1 MNLFPFVVIWAV
13 LFVATIVLFFY
24 RRSIARYEDDTL
36 HVLDSDQQQ
45 VAEQVKIAQKLEA
58 VEKWGKIV
66 TVVMIVYGLIL
77 LGVYGYLRFEESSRI
92 PIS

>member
-13 LFVATIVLFFY
+13 LFVAVIVLFFY

-45 VAEQVKIAQKLEA
+45 VAEQVKIARKLEV
-58 VEKWGKIV
+58 VEKWGKIL
-66 TVVMIVYGLIL
+66 TIIVVVYGLVL
-77 LGVYGYLRFEESSRI
+77 LGLYGYLRFVESSRI

>member
-1 MNLFPFVVIWAV
+1 MNLLPFVVIWGL
-13 LFVATIVLFFY
+13 LFVAVIVLFFY
-24 RRSIARYEDDTL
+24 RRSIAAHEDDTL

-45 VAEQVKIAQKLEA
+45 VAEQLKIAQKLEV

-66 TVVMIVYGLIL
+66 TVVMIIYGLVL
-77 LGVYGYLRFEESSRI
+77 LGVYGYLRFVESSRI